1 MNNQNCFD
9 FLIDLALD
17 SKDFAWINQIQEL
30 KMLSKN
36 NKTII
41 NSDLFGVCVDE
52 FDQMK
57 LGQALILAHIY
68 HCIIDLDFSSE
79 DILNFICEYVKIN
92 PNINDYMCIIL
103 NKVLRG

>member
-41 NSDLFGVCVDE
+41 NSDLFGV
-52 FDQMK
+52 
-57 LGQALILAHIY
+57 
-68 HCIIDLDFSSE
+68 
-79 DILNFICEYVKIN
+79 
-92 PNINDYMCIIL
+92 
-103 NKVLRG
+103 